1 MPAQARRSA
10 LSLLFLLL
18 SLAAASF
25 AADSQDVDFQWGVR
39 VPLRDGV
46 ELAATVYR
54 PAGQKEPLP
63 VIFTLTPYVADS
75 YQDRA
80 IYFARHG
87 YVYVL
92 VDVRGRGDS
101 GGIFNP
107 FAQEAQD
114 GYDVVE
120 WLARQSWSNGKVAM
134 WGGSYA
140 GFDQWTVAKERP
152 PHLVTIVPAAAVHPG
167 VDFPA
172 LHGIFY
178 SYNMQW
184 LTFTSG
190 KAKNELTFNNGSLW
204 QQKFGEMYTSHRPYR
219 ELDRIVGNPSP
230 VFQTWLSHPT
240 YDGYWKAMV
249 PSPEQYAR
257 IDLPILTITGHFD
270 GDQPGALTYYRA
282 HQRYASKEV
291 ADRHFLIIGP
301 WDHPATRT
309 PRREIGGLTFAEASV
324 LDLNALHKEWYDW
337 TMKDGPRPK
346 FLEKKV
352 SYYVT
357 GPDEQ
362 WKRAD
367 SLESIGAE
375 RRTFYLDGQAEDAF
389 HSGRLADAS
398 PKGAG
403 GPDRFVY
410 DPLDTRPGMAE
421 RENTSDK
428 SYLLT
433 QLSALNL
440 FGAGLVYHSEP
451 FAEAAE
457 VSGQVKLTLWMALD
471 VPDTDFQAEPL
482 RDPAR
487 RRQRPAHPGLPA
499 RPVPG
504 LDREGDPGPLE
515 SACALRLLRLHL
527 VLPAGVEGEPAPSGG
542 LLPQLVRGR
551 EELQLGRRGGG
562 RDRQGRPHGPRHALP
577 RRGASER
584 PGDPHRALSRFGV
597 RWAQRSAT
605 QASAG
610 ATELRPAGAGR
621 KESKA
626 WLASSS

>member
-10 LSLLFLLL
+10 VLFFALLL
-18 SLAAASF
+18 CLTAVSF
-25 AADSQDVDFQWGVR
+25 AADSSQDVDFQWGVHI
-39 VPLRDGV
+39 PLRDGV
-46 ELAATVYR
+46 ELAASIYR
-54 PAGQKEPLP
+54 PSGQKGPLP
-63 VIFTLTPYVADS
+63 VIFTLTPYIGDS

-80 IYFARHG
+80 MYFARHG
-87 YVYVL
+87 YVYAL

-101 GGIFNP
+101 AGVFDP
-107 FAQEAQD
+107 FAQEARD

-120 WLARQSWSNGKVAM
+120 WLARQPWSNGKVGM

-190 KAKNELTFNNGSLW
+190 HAKNTLLFGEGSLW
-204 QQKFGEMYTSHRPYR
+204 EQKNREMYQGHLPYR
-219 ELDRIVGNPSP
+219 QLDRIVGNPSP
-230 VFQTWLSHPT
+230 VFQRWLSHPT
-240 YDGYWKAMV
+240 NDDYWKAMV

-257 IDLPILTITGHFD
+257 IDIPILTITGHFD

-291 ADRHFLIIGP
+291 SDRHYLIIGP
-301 WDHPATRT
+301 WDHAGTRT
-309 PRREIGGLTFAEASV
+309 PAPQTGGLTFAAASV

-346 FLEKKV
+346 LLEKKV
-352 SYYVT
+352 MYYVT

-375 RRTFYLDGQAEDAF
+375 RRTLYLGSDGGQAGDAF
-389 HSGRLADAS
+389 HSGRLADAK
-398 PKGAG
+398 PAGAAQ
-403 GPDRFVY
+403 PDHFVY
-410 DPLDTRPGMAE
+410 DPLDTRPGTAE
-421 RENTSDK
+421 DENPSEK

-433 QLSALNL
+433 QFNALNL

-451 FAEAAE
+451 FAEATE
-457 VSGQVKLTLWMALD
+457 VSGEVKLALWMSLD
-471 VPDTDFQAEPL
+471 VPDTDFLAELYEIKPDGDSVLLTRDYLRARYRDSTEKESLVPL
-482 RDPAR
+482 NAPVRYDFSGFTWFSR
-487 RRQRPAHPGLPA
+487 RVSKGSR
-499 RPVPG
+499 
-504 LDREGDPGPLE
+504 
-515 SACALRLLRLHL
+515 LRL
-527 VLPAGVEGEPAPSGG
+527 VVYCPNSSDVEKNYNSGG
-542 LLPQLVRGR
+542 VVADETAKDARTAHVTLYHDAEHPSVLEIPIVR
-551 EELQLGRRGGG
+551 
-562 RDRQGRPHGPRHALP
+562 
-577 RRGASER
+577 
-584 PGDPHRALSRFGV
+584 
-597 RWAQRSAT
+597 
-605 QASAG
+605 
-610 ATELRPAGAGR
+610 
-621 KESKA
+621 
-626 WLASSS
+626 

>member
-1 MPAQARRSA
+1 
-10 LSLLFLLL
+10 LLLVFLLL
-18 SLAAASF
+18 SLAAASL
-25 AADSQDVDFQWGVR
+25 AADSQDVDLQWGVR

-46 ELAATVYR
+46 ELSATVFR

-80 IYFARHG
+80 MYFARHG
-87 YVYVL
+87 YVYAL

-101 GGIFNP
+101 GGTFDP
-107 FAQEAQD
+107 FAQEAHD
-114 GYDVVE
+114 GYDAVE

-178 SYNMQW
+178 LYDMQW

-190 KAKNELTFNNGSLW
+190 HAKNTLLFGEGTFW
-204 QQKFGEMYTSHRPYR
+204 QQKDREMYVAHTPFRQ
-219 ELDRIVGNPSP
+219 LDRVVGNPSP
-230 VFQTWLSHPT
+230 VFQTWVSHPT

-249 PSPEQYAR
+249 PTPEQYAG

-282 HQRYASKEV
+282 HQRYASKEI

-301 WDHPATRT
+301 WDHAGTRT
-309 PRREIGGLTFAEASV
+309 PAAQTGGLTFAAASV

-367 SLESIGAE
+367 SLASIGAE
-375 RRTFYLDGQAEDAF
+375 RRTFYLASNGPGSDSSAKAGGAGDAF

-398 PKGAG
+398 PKGAA

-421 RENTSDK
+421 LESPSDK

-433 QLSALNL
+433 QFSALNL

-451 FAEAAE
+451 FTEAAE
-457 VSGQVKLTLWMALD
+457 VSGQVNLSLWMALD
-471 VPDTDFQAEPL
+471 VPDTDFMAELYEIQPDGGSVLLTRDYLRARYRSSTEKESLVPL
-482 RDPAR
+482 NEPVRYDFSGFTWFSR
-487 RRQRPAHPGLPA
+487 RVSKGSR
-499 RPVPG
+499 
-504 LDREGDPGPLE
+504 
-515 SACALRLLRLHL
+515 LRL
-527 VLPAGVEGEPAPSGG
+527 VVYCPNSSGIEKNYNSGG
-542 LLPQLVRGR
+542 VVADETARDARTAHVTVYHDAEHPSALEIPIVR
-551 EELQLGRRGGG
+551 
-562 RDRQGRPHGPRHALP
+562 
-577 RRGASER
+577 
-584 PGDPHRALSRFGV
+584 
-597 RWAQRSAT
+597 
-605 QASAG
+605 
-610 ATELRPAGAGR
+610 
-621 KESKA
+621 
-626 WLASSS
+626 

>member
-1 MPAQARRSA
+1 VPAQARRSA
-10 LSLLFLLL
+10 VLLVFLLL
-18 SLAAASF
+18 SLAAASL
-25 AADSQDVDFQWGVR
+25 AADASQDVDFQWGVR
-39 VPLRDGV
+39 IPMRDGV
-46 ELAATVYR
+46 ELAASVYR

-63 VIFTLTPYVADS
+63 VIFTLTPYIGDS

-80 IYFARHG
+80 MYFARHG
-87 YVYVL
+87 YVYAL

-101 GGIFNP
+101 GGIFDP
-107 FAQEAQD
+107 FAQEARD
-114 GYDVVE
+114 GYDAVE
-120 WLARQSWSNGKVAM
+120 WLARQPWSNGKVAM

-178 SYNMQW
+178 AYNMQW
-184 LTFTSG
+184 LSFTSG
-190 KAKNELTFNNGSLW
+190 HAKNTLLFGEGSLW
-204 QQKFGEMYTSHRPYR
+204 QQKDREMYQGHLPFRQ
-219 ELDRIVGNPSP
+219 LDRIVGNPSP
-230 VFQTWLSHPT
+230 VFQTWVSHPT
-240 YDGYWKAMV
+240 VDDYWKAMV
-249 PSPEQYAR
+249 PTPEQYAR

-282 HQRYASKEV
+282 HQRYASKETR
-291 ADRHFLIIGP
+291 DRHYLIIGP
-301 WDHPATRT
+301 WDHAGTRT
-309 PRREIGGLTFAEASV
+309 PAAQTGGLTFAAASV

-352 SYYVT
+352 AYYVT

-375 RRTFYLDGQAEDAF
+375 RRVFYLGSDGGGAGDAF

-398 PKGAG
+398 PKGAAA
-403 GPDRFVY
+403 PDRFVY

-421 RENTSDK
+421 LDSPSDK

-433 QLSALNL
+433 QFNALNL

-457 VSGQVKLTLWMALD
+457 VSGQVKLALWMALD
-471 VPDTDFQAEPL
+471 VPDTDFLAELYEIKPDGDSVLLTRDYLRARYRDSTEKESLVPL
-482 RDPAR
+482 NEPVRYDFSGFTWFSR
-487 RRQRPAHPGLPA
+487 RVSKGSR
-499 RPVPG
+499 
-504 LDREGDPGPLE
+504 
-515 SACALRLLRLHL
+515 LRL
-527 VLPAGVEGEPAPSGG
+527 VVYCPNSAGLEKNYNSGG
-542 LLPQLVRGR
+542 VVADETAKDARTAHVTLYHDADHPSALEIPIVR
-551 EELQLGRRGGG
+551 
-562 RDRQGRPHGPRHALP
+562 
-577 RRGASER
+577 
-584 PGDPHRALSRFGV
+584 
-597 RWAQRSAT
+597 
-605 QASAG
+605 
-610 ATELRPAGAGR
+610 
-621 KESKA
+621 
-626 WLASSS
+626 